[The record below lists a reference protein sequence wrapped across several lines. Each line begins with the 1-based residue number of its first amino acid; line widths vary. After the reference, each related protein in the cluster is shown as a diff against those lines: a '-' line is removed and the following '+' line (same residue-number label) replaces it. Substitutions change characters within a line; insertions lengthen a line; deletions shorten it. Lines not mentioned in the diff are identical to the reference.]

1 MNWAHLLLAG
11 VLEVAW
17 AVGLNYTQ
25 GFTRLGASVFTVITM
40 IASFWFLSKAVQTIP
55 LGTAYA
61 VWTGIGVLGTT
72 VLGMILFGEARD
84 APRLGCIALILA
96 GIIGLKALS

>member
-1 MNWAHLLLAG
+1 MNWTYLLLAG

-17 AVGLNYTQ
+17 AVGLKYTH
-25 GFTRLGASVFTVITM
+25 GFTRIGPSIFTVITM
-40 IASFWFLSKAVQTIP
+40 IASFWFLSKSVQAIP

-61 VWTGIGVLGTT
+61 VWTGIGVLGTAG
-72 VLGMILFGEARD
+72 LGMYLFGEARD
-84 APRLGCIALILA
+84 APRLACIGLILA